1 MTVRLFPVMTVAAT
15 MGALLWMQNSRRIEE
30 ASRAGASGRPLETRN
45 AGPEEM
51 QSPPATWDKVDEAG
65 DESFPASDPP
75 AY

>member
-1 MTVRLFPVMTVAAT
+1 MSLRLFPIMTLAATAAALLAIQRSREQAVSDFVAA
-15 MGALLWMQNSRRIEE
+15 GS
-30 ASRAGASGRPLETRN
+30 TRN

-51 QSPPATWDKVDEAG
+51 EHPPKDWDKVDQAL

>member
-15 MGALLWMQNSRRIEE
+15 MGALLWMHNNRRIEE
-30 ASRAGASGRPLETRN
+30 EGRVGAAGRPRDTRN

-51 QSPPATWDKVDEAG
+51 QHPPADWDKVDEAG

>member
-1 MTVRLFPVMTVAAT
+1 MSIRLFPAMTLAAT
-15 MGALLWMQNSRRIEE
+15 VGALLFLQNNRGSS
-30 ASRAGASGRPLETRN
+30 AAGERKTAPQPARN

-51 QSPPATWDKVDEAG
+51 QHPPKSWDKVDQAG